1 MIERIKSF
9 FVHIVRKSDLTAN
22 IGIIAVLCLLTVVIY
37 DVTKTEVTVSADG
50 ESFTVE
56 THAETVGDVLAEQN
70 IDTIK
75 HDDVEPPLAAEVEEG
90 LIIEYMPAQHV
101 NVSLDGSEEDVW
113 TTVDTVDEL
122 MEELDI
128 AVSSHDEVDPSL
140 HAQIEDGMTIAY
152 EEAFPVTVE
161 HDGESAQIW
170 TVAATVEAVLDAQ
183 NIDIGELD
191 KVEPEIDETLTAE
204 TDVTITRVEKITETV
219 EESVSFAT
227 VRENDDSLE
236 AGTERVEQEG
246 ERGTLQK
253 TYEVLVEDGEEVSR
267 ELLDEEVVEESSDR
281 VIAIGTMEQSETVS
295 RGRSTA
301 SDESTEEP
309 AEEES
314 SASAGSEASEESS
327 PAADESESSS
337 ETASAN
343 SSSSSDNNSS
353 SEGSSSSAESES
365 SGSSSSSESESSGGS
380 WKSFQATAYTA
391 SCNGC
396 SGVTATGVDL
406 NANPNAN
413 VIAVDPSVIPLGSK
427 VEVKGHGTFT
437 AADTGGAINGNK
449 IDIFM
454 SDRGSATSFGRQSVQ
469 VRVVD

>member
-22 IGIIAVLCLLTVVIY
+22 IGIIAVLCLLSVVIY

-56 THAETVGDVLAEQN
+56 THAGTVGDVLAEQD
-70 IDTIK
+70 IDLIK
-75 HDDVEPPLAAEVEEG
+75 HDDVEPPLSAEVEEG
-90 LIIEYMPAQHV
+90 LIIEYVPAQHV
-101 NVSLDGSEEDVW
+101 NVSLDGSEEEVW

-122 MEELDI
+122 MEELDV
-128 AVSSHDEVDPSL
+128 AVSSHDEVEPSL

-152 EEAFPVTVE
+152 EEAFPVRVV
-161 HDGESAQIW
+161 HDGESSQIW
-170 TVAATVEAVLDAQ
+170 TVAATVEDVLDEQ
-183 NIDIGELD
+183 NIDLGEMD
-191 KVEPEIDETLTAE
+191 QVEPDIDETLTADA
-204 TDVTITRVEKITETV
+204 DVTITRVDMITETI

-253 TYEVLVEDGEEVSR
+253 TYEVVLEDGEEVSR
-267 ELLDEEVVEESSDR
+267 ELIEEEVVEESSDR
-281 VIAIGTMEQSETVS
+281 IIAVGTMEQETVS
-295 RGRSTA
+295 RGRSSA
-301 SDESTEEP
+301 SEERTDKEEP
-309 AEEES
+309 AAEETTAS
-314 SASAGSEASEESS
+314 SERETETAEASSSSQEEASS
-327 PAADESESSS
+327 SSGTEAASSSSSSSESSS
-337 ETASAN
+337 
-343 SSSSSDNNSS
+343 SS
-353 SEGSSSSAESES
+353 SENESSS
-365 SGSSSSSESESSGGS
+365 SSSSSESESSGSS
-380 WKSFQATAYTA
+380 WESFQATAYTA

-406 NANPNAN
+406 KANPNAN